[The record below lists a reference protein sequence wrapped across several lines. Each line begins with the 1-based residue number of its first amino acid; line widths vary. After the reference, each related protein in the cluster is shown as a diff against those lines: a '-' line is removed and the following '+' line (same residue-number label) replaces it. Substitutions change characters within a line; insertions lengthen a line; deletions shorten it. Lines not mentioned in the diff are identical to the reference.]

1 MNQHTF
7 TTATNHTTPSLTVEG
22 MKRMMEEIRS
32 LPVND
37 QWMLIDPQG
46 KAYIGTVQ
54 QALPVL
60 MRAHPLFDA
69 GMVEIG
75 APPMKPH
82 SYWSV
87 SP

>member
-7 TTATNHTTPSLTVEG
+7 TTATNHTTPSLTVEAI
-22 MKRMMEEIRS
+22 KRMMEEVRS
-32 LPVND
+32 LPTND

-54 QALPVL
+54 QVLPVL

-69 GMVEIG
+69 
-75 APPMKPH
+75 ALLPTPPNPR
-82 SYWSV
+82 
-87 SP
+87 